1 MKKYAVITV
10 IVLIITVIILLKCAP
25 TEKDKVKRDIKAL
38 ARNVQNESR
47 AGTLLYLDPEY
58 RDPTGLTYPELIDM
72 LMNLYVEADSIH
84 VVFSDMKVWID
95 SSRGTRAWARC
106 SLGVKVW
113 AKFGPDQ
120 SLVFGGVIKGAPL
133 MAYLRKNGETY
144 RVYSAIY

>member
-1 MKKYAVITV
+1 MKKYIIVGIIIFFVVVLLTV
-10 IVLIITVIILLKCAP
+10 KFAP
-25 TEKDKVKRDIKAL
+25 TEKDKVARDIKAL

-58 RDPTGLTYPELIDM
+58 RDSTGLVYPDLISM
-72 LMNLYVEADSIH
+72 LMNLYVEGDSIH
-84 VVFSDMKVWID
+84 VALSDMKVWID
-95 SSRGTRAWARC
+95 SSRSERAWARC
-106 SLGVKVW
+106 SLDVKVW

-120 SLVFGGVIKGAPL
+120 ALVFGGVIKGAPV

>member
-1 MKKYAVITV
+1 MKKYVIIAV

-25 TEKDKVKRDIKAL
+25 TEKDKVARDIKAL

-58 RDPTGLTYPELIDM
+58 RDSTGLVYPDLISM
-72 LMNLYVEADSIH
+72 LMNLYVEWDSIH
-84 VVFSDMKVWID
+84 VALSDMKVWID
-95 SSRGTRAWARC
+95 SSRSERAWARC

-120 SLVFGGVIKGAPL
+120 ALVFGGVIKGAPV